1 MALLMDRRFI
11 LYATATLLVLASIAL
26 KVAPPERDAI
36 EGCRVSYVY
45 DGDTV
50 ALTCGAQEQT
60 ARLQGIDTP
69 ETRDARCAAEKAH
82 GDLATLRL
90 RGLVEAGKID
100 LDAFGHDKYGRT
112 LVHVLVDGKN
122 VNDTLVGE
130 GLAVTYTGGKRI
142 NWCDRLEEGT

>member
-1 MALLMDRRFI
+1 MDTRFL
-11 LYATATLLVLASIAL
+11 LYATVTLLVLGSLAHRI
-26 KVAPPERDAI
+26 APPERDAVL
-36 EGCRVSYVY
+36 GCALTYVY

-50 ALTCGAQEQT
+50 ALTCAGEDQT
-60 ARLQGIDTP
+60 ARLKGIDTP
-69 ETRDARCAAEKAH
+69 ETKSPRCDAEKAH

-90 RGLVEAGKID
+90 RALVEEGKID

-122 VNDTLVGE
+122 VNDTLVDE

-142 NWCDRLEEGT
+142 NWCDRLEGQT